1 VKLWKSAF
9 ALEKSGD
16 DNTQDYSSGAS
27 FLFSAKQRQ
36 AIADS
41 IGDPAELPNFFPSQ
55 KLHTDIEA
63 MLQSQKRSP
72 LPISVRCIHR
82 RSFIETF
89 YRDIPSSD
97 SSKYSNWLHRDLSA
111 ELMSKKEE
119 PDSTSKDPVVPPS
132 SSSSSG
138 SGGGSSPPPA
148 ASVSNVSQQ
157 LENMTVASPVVG
169 LSSPA
174 HPVSHVSATVDPADS
189 GAVCDPCQ
197 IVFSFLTCNVQAI
210 MTKPRSWALLSP
222 LNKCVFC
229 HNLDFFATGS
239 HITLRLPQLLQLP
252 WTTSRKSLTNLGA
265 SNYDNKKSS

>member
-1 VKLWKSAF
+1 M
-9 ALEKSGD
+9 D

-41 IGDPAELPNFFPSQ
+41 IGDPAELPNFFPSH

-72 LPISVRCIHR
+72 PPTPPPPPCCIHR
-82 RSFIETF
+82 RSLIETF

-119 PDSTSKDPVVPPS
+119 PHSTSKEPVLPPS
-132 SSSSSG
+132 SSSSSSSNNSSNSG
-138 SGGGSSPPPA
+138 SGSSPPPA

-189 GAVCDPCQ
+189 GAVYDPRQ
-197 IVFSFLTCNVQAI
+197 IVFSFLTCNIYRRQ
-210 MTKPRSWALLSP
+210 
-222 LNKCVFC
+222 
-229 HNLDFFATGS
+229 
-239 HITLRLPQLLQLP
+239 
-252 WTTSRKSLTNLGA
+252 
-265 SNYDNKKSS
+265 

>member
-1 VKLWKSAF
+1 MLLFLIQFCSAVSDCVKLWKSAF

-41 IGDPAELPNFFPSQ
+41 IGDPAELPNFFPSH

-72 LPISVRCIHR
+72 PPPPRCSHR

-111 ELMSKKEE
+111 ELMSKKEQ

-132 SSSSSG
+132 SGGSGSSSG
-138 SGGGSSPPPA
+138 GGGSGSSSSPPPA
-148 ASVSNVSQQ
+148 VSVSNVSQQ

-169 LSSPA
+169 LSPPA

-189 GAVCDPCQ
+189 GAIYDPCQ
-197 IVFSFLTCNVQAI
+197 IVFSFLTCNFQAT
-210 MTKPRSWALLSP
+210 MTKPR
-222 LNKCVFC
+222 
-229 HNLDFFATGS
+229 
-239 HITLRLPQLLQLP
+239 
-252 WTTSRKSLTNLGA
+252 
-265 SNYDNKKSS
+265 